1 VIQQTAQKPGEY
13 APVTGM
19 YVLLDP
25 DGSATNVSVPT
36 FEGTACPAAP
46 LGWMWRLDPGAAL
59 PAD

>member
-1 VIQQTAQKPGEY
+1 MIQGTAHKPGEH
-13 APVTGM
+13 ALITGM

-25 DGSATNVSVPT
+25 EGSATNVRVPT

-46 LGWMWRLDPGAAL
+46 LGWMWRLDPGAPL